1 MINHMGETP
10 TEKIIQRRKEILAEC
25 RYLRTVSTNERSL
38 LRKLESGE
46 MLKLAPL
53 FAVPKEA
60 YEALPFYEKR
70 WLRGIACGRSSTSA
84 VVVGKSAARVHTMWG
99 IARAEEPTELALPG
113 GGVLPPRQQLPNTLY
128 RRSALSEEELIQGD
142 HVRVTTKARTVI
154 DIARWHG
161 FDDGVV
167 AADWF
172 LKQGGTKEEMRR
184 ELGRLGPV
192 KNKGIVRKVIE
203 AAVPNSQSPY
213 ESLLRAAIVRED
225 IPILGAQYE
234 IAGFHVDIGLTLLN
248 GVEVDG
254 DEKYDE
260 TFGSPPELVI
270 TQERAREKKI
280 QNAGMRLLR
289 FRPKEIVDSPEKV
302 VAEVRAALSREKE
315 LGGRAG

>member
-1 MINHMGETP
+1 M
-10 TEKIIQRRKEILAEC
+10 
-25 RYLRTVSTNERSL
+25 STNERSL